1 LVSRIQLMSRTSR
14 RAQVGVLG
22 LRAAEWGG
30 DLAKEAQECAR
41 VVQIGSQVCLN
52 LASKMKMAEE
62 SLGKEMSADDTQA
75 GMSVIKAGD
84 STPVTAADFA
94 IQAIIADELKKA
106 FPNDRFMGEEDAA
119 DLREDPALRA
129 MTVSIAKEWSK
140 SSEAEIMAAID
151 SGVEPPRGKGER
163 VWILDPIDGTKG
175 FMTNQNYIIGLAL
188 VVDGEP
194 VVAAMGNPRLE
205 ESNVP
210 SIMVAVKDKGL
221 RYWPARGDGPVPQ
234 QLTPSDRQKKT
245 DWLVK
250 IESLAKFRG
259 PTSAGF
265 PMSELNE
272 NGPAWLV
279 SRPMSTGSPVQRTHS
294 QTQHTHMQQSSLQIV
309 SVSYMLAC
317 TASNI
322 NM

>member
-1 LVSRIQLMSRTSR
+1 M
-14 RAQVGVLG
+14 G

-30 DLAKEAQECAR
+30 DLAKEAKECAR
-41 VVQIGSQVCLN
+41 VVQMASQVCLN
-52 LASKMKMAEE
+52 LASKMKMVEE

-94 IQAIIADELKKA
+94 IQAIIAEELKKA
-106 FPNDRFMGEEDAA
+106 FPNDRFMGEEDAS
-119 DLREDPALRA
+119 DLREDAALRG
-129 MTVSIAKEWSK
+129 MTVSIAQEWSK
-140 SSEAEIMAAID
+140 SSEAEIMVAID
-151 SGVEPPRGKGER
+151 SGVEPPRGQGER

-205 ESNVP
+205 EYNVP

-234 QLTPSDRQKKT
+234 QLTPTDRQKKT

-250 IESLAKFRG
+250 MESLAKFRG
-259 PTSAGF
+259 PTSKGF
-265 PMSELNE
+265 PMAELNE

-294 QTQHTHMQQSSLQIV
+294 QTQTHT
-309 SVSYMLAC
+309 
-317 TASNI
+317 
-322 NM
+322 